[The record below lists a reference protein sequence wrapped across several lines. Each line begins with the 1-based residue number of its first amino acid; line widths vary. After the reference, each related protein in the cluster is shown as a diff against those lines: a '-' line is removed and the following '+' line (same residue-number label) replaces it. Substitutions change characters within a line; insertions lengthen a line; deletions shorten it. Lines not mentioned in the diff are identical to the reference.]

1 MPVIV
6 SPEQFCE
13 ELIRDVPFSQAL
25 VNTFDRYARG
35 PKPYEDD
42 LGRGRGLVG
51 QTESGY
57 ALRLNHERGYNPF
70 ESTELLLCADDSEKS
85 SMDERILQHYLS
97 NLVRVS
103 FAYSNKG
110 QGSININGTHIALER
125 TPILLSE
132 PNLETSYQFGRFVY
146 EVRDE
151 AVKELTALRSEEA
164 DRQVQE
170 MFHLWHRSISPFHD

>member
-110 QGSININGTHIALER
+110 QGSININGTHIKIDPCRSVFYDDVDGLR
-125 TPILLSE
+125 TCVVAASK
-132 PNLETSYQFGRFVY
+132 ETLYSLKK
-146 EVRDE
+146 D
-151 AVKELTALRSEEA
+151 
-164 DRQVQE
+164 
-170 MFHLWHRSISPFHD
+170 